1 MKTKANTTAP
11 TLNLFGTS
19 VKLNNS
25 TVRLRDFN
33 TRSNYSSIADFK
45 DKNGTPK
52 ERSWN
57 YITDPK
63 GKNRA
68 DENLHDIFLKSSED
82 GKKVELYNRNN
93 FNVGE
98 RLTINAQADGTIS
111 DNDKTTIE
119 NTIRAWETEALRFS
133 DRKFVAANSAIK
145 GDLSPVASAPADKP
159 ASASGD
165 ATINRFSAPLST
177 FASTFLGAKSPKVAT
192 TFMGQTLFSGSTEPT
207 EVVTFPD
214 NPAYNIRV
222 TYDSETGRYTVKAPI
237 KGITKGSTFKN
248 AKDAERAIAKYKT
261 AIEKHLAKTKKPEKN
276 ATPTYPFSLQIEGLD
291 TSRFKVPDYSDKL
304 RSEALW
310 S

>member
-1 MKTKANTTAP
+1 
-11 TLNLFGTS
+11 
-19 VKLNNS
+19 
-25 TVRLRDFN
+25 LRDFN

-145 GDLSPVASAPADKP
+145 GDLSPVASPLADKP
-159 ASASGD
+159 ASASKVE
-165 ATINRFSAPLST
+165 TVNHFSDLGSTNFPYLLGVQAPK
-177 FASTFLGAKSPKVAT
+177 FAT
-192 TFMGQTLFSGSTEPT
+192 TFMGKKLIAGQATD
-207 EVVTFPD
+207 VVTFPE
-214 NPAYNIRV
+214 NPAYNISV
-222 TYDSETGRYTVKAPI
+222 TYDSETGYTVKAPI
-237 KGITKGSTFKN
+237 KGVTEGKTFKN
-248 AKDAERAIAKYKT
+248 AQKAQRAIAKYET
-261 AIEKHLAKTKKPEKN
+261 AIKKHLEKTKKPEEAPNRFTTETNIPNLFNLK
-276 ATPTYPFSLQIEGLD
+276 LEGLEN
-291 TSRFKVPDYSDKL
+291 TINP
-304 RSEALW
+304 
-310 S
+310 

>member
-145 GDLSPVASAPADKP
+145 GDLSPVASAPAGKTEPAPSAAAVKP
-159 ASASGD
+159 Y
-165 ATINRFSAPLST
+165 
-177 FASTFLGAKSPKVAT
+177 LGLDLKVAT
-192 TFMGQTLFSGSTEPT
+192 TFMGQTLFSGQST

-214 NPAYNIRV
+214 NPVYNISV

-237 KGITKGSTFKN
+237 KGATEGKTFKN
-248 AKDAERAIAKYKT
+248 AQKAQRAIEKYKT
-261 AIEKHLAKTKKPEKN
+261 AINKHLAKTKKPEEAPNLFTKETN
-276 ATPTYPFSLQIEGLD
+276 LQNSFNLNLKGLD
-291 TSRFKVPDYSDKL
+291 LGKYNIPATNFTESLFQTK
-304 RSEALW
+304 
-310 S
+310 